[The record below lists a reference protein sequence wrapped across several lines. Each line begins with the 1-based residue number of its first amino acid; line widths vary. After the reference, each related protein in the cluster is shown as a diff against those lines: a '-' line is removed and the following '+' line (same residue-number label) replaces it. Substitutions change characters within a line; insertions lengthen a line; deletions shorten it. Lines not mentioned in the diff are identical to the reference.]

1 MLKLNKALIPLLLI
15 LVVLGLFGAW
25 DRLVNGEKQLN
36 LGSYLPWGL
45 WVGSYIYLVGF
56 SGGAFLVLFL
66 HHALGIR
73 HLRRASLY
81 ALPLALVTLGNGLAL
96 VFVDLGHMERFW
108 KVYFQ
113 PNAVSIL
120 AWMVWVYS
128 AYSIT
133 LLAMLYALVKEKEP
147 WLKPLSV
154 AGFLLLI
161 TFGGGEG
168 ALLGVLGAK
177 PYWNSGLLL
186 IRFLFS
192 AFLSGVALVAFTTVL
207 LRHWPADEEHEDSLR
222 FLRYFI
228 LVLLGIILLVELA
241 EFSVIHYAAVPAVLE
256 ARRLVIF
263 GTYWWVYWV
272 GQILLGLV
280 VPATILTGRRGT
292 RPFLFG
298 LATLSIVIGNAA
310 SKQNVVLP
318 ILTGSDLRTLPKAF
332 VHERL
337 SVVYYPSL
345 TEWLLALG
353 VSAAAALVFL
363 IMIETLTFLQARRER
378 AVLAASRLEPL
389 EQGTSR

>member
-1 MLKLNKALIPLLLI
+1 MLKITKALIPLLLI
-15 LVVLGLFGAW
+15 LVVLGFFGTW
-25 DRLVNGEKQLN
+25 DRLIHGEKNLN

-73 HLRRASLY
+73 SLRRASLY
-81 ALPLALVTLGNGLAL
+81 ALPLALTTLGYGLML
-96 VFVDLGHMERFW
+96 VLADLGHMERFW
-108 KVYFQ
+108 KLYLQ
-113 PNAVSIL
+113 PNPTSIL

-128 AYSIT
+128 AYSLI
-133 LLAMLYALVKEKEP
+133 LLGMLYALVKRKDR

-154 AGFLLLI
+154 IGFLLVI

-186 IRFLFS
+186 IRFLFT
-192 AFLSGVALVAFTTVL
+192 AFLSGVALVAFTTVFF
-207 LRHWPADEEHEDSLR
+207 RHWPVDDEHEGALR
-222 FLRYFI
+222 FFRHFLLI
-228 LVLLGIILLVELA
+228 LLGVISLVEFA
-241 EFSVIHYAAVPAVLE
+241 EFFVIHYAAVPAVLE

-263 GTYWWVYWV
+263 GTYWWVFWF

-280 VPATILTGRRGT
+280 VPAAILIPRWAT

-298 LATLSIVIGNAA
+298 LATLSVVIGNAA

-318 ILTGSDLRTLPKAF
+318 ILTALDLRTLPRAF
-332 VHERL
+332 IHERL
-337 SVVYYPSL
+337 SLVYYPSL
-345 TEWLLALG
+345 TEWLFWIG
-353 VSAAAALVFL
+353 IGAAAALVFL
-363 IMIETLTFLQARRER
+363 IFIETLVFLQERRER
-378 AVLAASRLEPL
+378 AVAAA
-389 EQGTSR
+389 GH

>member
-1 MLKLNKALIPLLLI
+1 MLRITKALIPLLFI

-25 DRLVNGEKQLN
+25 DRLVHGEKNLN

-56 SGGAFLVLFL
+56 SGGAFMVLFL
-66 HHALGIR
+66 YHALGIR
-73 HLRRASLY
+73 SLRRASLY
-81 ALPLALVTLGNGLAL
+81 ALPLALVTLGNGLML
-96 VFVDLGHMERFW
+96 VLVDLGHMERFW
-108 KVYFQ
+108 KLYLQ
-113 PNAVSIL
+113 PNPTSIL
-120 AWMVWVYS
+120 VWMVWVYS
-128 AYSIT
+128 VYSGI
-133 LLAMLYALVKEKEP
+133 LLAMLYATVKGRER

-154 AGFLLLI
+154 VGFLLVI

-186 IRFLFS
+186 IRFLFT
-192 AFLSGVALVAFTTVL
+192 AFLSGVALVAFTTVF
-207 LRHWPADEEHEDSLR
+207 LRHWPTDDEDRDALN
-222 FLRYFI
+222 FLRCFLLI
-228 LVLLGIILLVELA
+228 LLGVISLVEVA
-241 EFSVIHYAAVPAVLE
+241 ELFVIHYAAIPAVLE

-263 GTYWWVYWV
+263 GTYWWVFWF

-280 VPATILTGRRGT
+280 VPAAILTPRWGA

-318 ILTGSDLRTLPKAF
+318 ILTASDLRTLPKAF
-332 VHERL
+332 IHERF

-345 TEWLLALG
+345 TEWLFWLG
-353 VSAAAALVFL
+353 VGAAAAAMFLVLIETLVFL
-363 IMIETLTFLQARRER
+363 QRRREG
-378 AVLAASRLEPL
+378 AVVEATGWSR
-389 EQGTSR
+389 